1 MYMYIFQFVHNLQ
14 IENPD
19 SDILP
24 SPELMQEDLGINI
37 GKDYEVIPS
46 AGLEEKQC
54 EDVVTDQSDTTED
67 SEGKTTECFGKWVG
81 KGRG

>member
-1 MYMYIFQFVHNLQ
+1 MFIFWFDRNLQ

-24 SPELMQEDLGINI
+24 SPELMQDDLGINI

-54 EDVVTDQSDTTED
+54 ENVATDQSDTTED
-67 SEGKTTECFGKWVG
+67 SEGILIALGSG
-81 KGRG
+81 

>member
-1 MYMYIFQFVHNLQ
+1 MIIFWFDRNLQ

-24 SPELMQEDLGINI
+24 SPELMQDDLGINI

-54 EDVVTDQSDTTED
+54 ENVATDQSDTTED
-67 SEGKTTECFGKWVG
+67 SEGILIALGSG
-81 KGRG
+81 

>member
-1 MYMYIFQFVHNLQ
+1 
-14 IENPD
+14 
-19 SDILP
+19 
-24 SPELMQEDLGINI
+24 MQDDLGINI
-37 GKDYEVIPS
+37 GKEYEVIAS

-54 EDVVTDQSDTTED
+54 EDVATDQSDTTED